1 MARARA
7 LLPPA
12 PAGRKNIYEKGVVM
26 AAFLVR
32 RILTIIAT
40 LFVLATITFFLLR
53 VVPGGPFDSDKALP
67 PDIKANVEAK
77 FGLDKPLFVQYTD
90 YLKNMLVLDFGPSFK
105 YIGRSVSE
113 IIADTLPT
121 SMELGV
127 YSLLLAIVIGVP
139 LGILSAYK
147 QNTWVDFSSMFLAVA
162 GISLPSYFVG
172 AILIYV
178 FSLQLNLFPPALWE
192 EWGHKVLPTITLGTR
207 PAALIARLTRA
218 ALLESIRSDYVRT
231 ARAKGVSEAMVVLKH
246 ALRNSLIPVIT
257 LLGPLAA
264 YVLTGTFVIEYIFAI
279 PGMGK
284 YFIDA
289 VTNRDY
295 PLIMGVTMIF
305 GTALVT
311 ANLLVD
317 IAYALIDPRIRM
329 S

>member
-1 MARARA
+1 M
-7 LLPPA
+7 L
-12 PAGRKNIYEKGVVM
+12 V
-26 AAFLVR
+26 FLVR
-32 RILTIIAT
+32 RTLTIFAT

-77 FGLDKPLFVQYTD
+77 FGLDKPLAEQYVS
-90 YLKNMLVLDFGPSFK
+90 YLLGMVRFDFGPSFR
-105 YIGRSVSE
+105 YIGRDVTE
-113 IIADTLPT
+113 IISDTLPT
-121 SMELGV
+121 SMELGL
-127 YSLLLAIVIGVP
+127 YSLALAIALGLP

-147 QNTWVDFSSMFLAVA
+147 QNTWIDFSAMFLAVA

-178 FSLQLNLFPPALWE
+178 FSLQLNWFPPALWE
-192 EWGHKVLPTITLGTR
+192 EWVHKVLPTITLGTR

-231 ARAKGVSEAMVVLKH
+231 ARAKGLSEGKVILKH

-257 LLGPLAA
+257 LIGPLAA
-264 YVLTGTFVIEYIFAI
+264 YVLTGTFVIEFIFAI

-295 PLIMGVTMIF
+295 PLIMGVTMVF
-305 GTALVT
+305 GFMLTT

-317 IAYALIDPRIRM
+317 LAYALIDPRIRVR
-329 S
+329 

>member
-1 MARARA
+1 M
-7 LLPPA
+7 LQF
-12 PAGRKNIYEKGVVM
+12 I
-26 AAFLVR
+26 VR
-32 RILTIIAT
+32 RFFVILAT

-67 PDIKANVEAK
+67 PDIKANVEMK
-77 FGLDKPLFVQYTD
+77 FGLNKPLYVQYGD
-90 YLKNMLVLDFGPSFK
+90 YLWGLVRFDFGPSFK
-105 YIGRSVSE
+105 YLGRDVNE
-113 IIADTLPT
+113 IIMDTLPI
-121 SMELGV
+121 SVELGV
-127 YSLLLAIVIGVP
+127 YSLLLAIILGIP

-147 QNTWVDFSSMFLAVA
+147 QNTWIDFSAMFMAVA

-178 FSLQLNLFPPALWE
+178 FCLQLNIFPPALWD
-192 EWGHKVLPTITLGTR
+192 EWVHKVLPTITLGTR

-218 ALLESIRSDYVRT
+218 ALLESIRADYVRT
-231 ARAKGVSEAMVVLKH
+231 ARAKGLSESKVILKH

-264 YVLTGTFVIEYIFAI
+264 YVLTGTFVIEYIYAI

-295 PLIMGVTMIF
+295 PLIMGVTMVF
-305 GTALVT
+305 GFALTA

-317 IAYALIDPRIRM
+317 MAYVVIDPRIRIR
-329 S
+329 

>member
-1 MARARA
+1 M
-7 LLPPA
+7 L
-12 PAGRKNIYEKGVVM
+12 V
-26 AAFLVR
+26 FLVR
-32 RILTIIAT
+32 RTLTIFAT

-77 FGLDKPLFVQYTD
+77 FGLDKPLAEQYVS
-90 YLKNMLVLDFGPSFK
+90 YLVGMARFDFGPSFR
-105 YIGRSVSE
+105 YIGRDVTE
-113 IIADTLPT
+113 IISDTLPT
-121 SMELGV
+121 SMELGL
-127 YSLLLAIVIGVP
+127 YSLALAIAIGLP

-147 QNTWVDFSSMFLAVA
+147 QNTWIDFSAMFLAVA

-178 FSLQLNLFPPALWE
+178 FSLQLNWFPPALWE
-192 EWGHKVLPTITLGTR
+192 EWVHKVLPTITLGTR

-231 ARAKGVSEAMVVLKH
+231 ARAKGLSEGKVILKH

-264 YVLTGTFVIEYIFAI
+264 YVLTGTFVIEFIFAI

-295 PLIMGVTMIF
+295 PLIMGVTMVF
-305 GTALVT
+305 GFMLTT

-317 IAYALIDPRIRM
+317 LAYAIIDPRIRVR
-329 S
+329 

>member
-1 MARARA
+1 MV
-7 LLPPA
+7 P
-12 PAGRKNIYEKGVVM
+12 
-26 AAFLVR
+26 FLFR
-32 RILTIIAT
+32 RTLTIFAT

-77 FGLDKPLFVQYTD
+77 FGLDKPLWQQYTN
-90 YLKNMLVLDFGPSFK
+90 YLSGMIRFDFGPSFK
-105 YIGRSVSE
+105 YIGRDVTD
-113 IIADTLPT
+113 IILDTLPT
-121 SMELGV
+121 SMELGI
-127 YSLLLAIVIGVP
+127 YSLILAMLIGFP

-147 QNTWVDFSSMFLAVA
+147 QNTWMDFSAMFLAVA

-178 FSLQLNLFPPALWE
+178 FSLQLNWFPPALWD
-192 EWGHKVLPTITLGTR
+192 EWIHKVLPTITLGTR
-207 PAALIARLTRA
+207 PAALVARLTRA

-231 ARAKGVSEAMVVLKH
+231 ARAKGLSEQKVILKH

-295 PLIMGVTMIF
+295 PLIMGVTMVF
-305 GTALVT
+305 GFMLTT
-311 ANLLVD
+311 ANLFVD
-317 IAYALIDPRIRM
+317 IAYAIVDPRIRM